1 MSGDTAQNGSGEI
14 KVVYQE
20 VHQGDPWYELDK
32 LRAAI
37 WKLATGAEGIKA
49 RLADAYI
56 ELAIIQEAD
65 LPSSVC
71 ERWKEIKSD
80 LTRGKMQYETRIMA
94 GELVQQPVGLLYSTL
109 RHMRKDKAIDIAKR
123 ICALEAELSAYLKQD
138 DPSGHP

>member
-1 MSGDTAQNGSGEI
+1 MSGDTANDGPVEI

-20 VHQGDPWYELDK
+20 MHQGDPWYALDK

-65 LPSSVC
+65 LPPGVC
-71 ERWKEIKSD
+71 ECWKEIKSD
-80 LTRGKMQYETRIMA
+80 LTRGKMQYESHVMA

-109 RHMRKDKAIDIAKR
+109 RYMRKDKATDIAKR
-123 ICALEAELSAYLKQD
+123 ICMLEAELSAYLEQD
-138 DPSGHP
+138 DPPSTP